1 MEVLWIA
8 PIVREVSKTGFKGN
22 LPVVKPLLEI
32 GFERVVDIFIFD
44 FSFIPLINEVTL
56 ANSVESVCESSDSSN
71 EDDDEYRDG
80 NQTIHNQ
87 ADDPAEVLGLWQVGE
102 YNSNPEE
109 QGYPRLNVPE
119 ASIYNVLII

>member
-8 PIVREVSKTGFKGN
+8 PIVREVSKTGFEGN
-22 LPVVKPLLEI
+22 LPVVQPLLEI
-32 GFERVVDIFIFD
+32 CFEGVVDIFVTN
-44 FSFIPLINEVTL
+44 FSFIPLIDKVTL
-56 ANSVESVCESSDSSN
+56 ANSIKSVCEGSHSSN
-71 EDDDEYRDG
+71 EDDNEYRDG